1 MSAKRFVILSGPS
14 CVGKGPLVAAFERF
28 HPDIDYESIPVIKSK
43 ESRPNKK
50 PRPGEEEVWKNPDYF
65 RWKEEIL
72 GLAENPRY
80 LVGDCRGLPQAVDL
94 KKVQEG
100 KSKLLFVEI
109 YHTIGAQLIESTFL
123 KDVEI
128 TTVFLSPIG
137 KQEIE
142 DLKVASVNLGDY
154 LTQVMLHKLLVR
166 TRYQGKPVD
175 NELVKDARGRA
186 KDTISELKS
195 ACKYSH
201 IIVNHDGEGSP
212 NWHRLPN
219 GVFTKMPEGD
229 AGRAISAFLHILCKS
244 ERDGFENWSSLI
256 L

>member
-1 MSAKRFVILSGPS
+1 MSAERFVILSGPA
-14 CVGKGPLVAAFERF
+14 CVGKGPLVAALERF
-28 HPDIDYESIPVIKSK
+28 HPDVVYEAIPVIKSK

-50 PRPGEEEVWKNPDYF
+50 PRPEEEEVWKNPDYF
-65 RWKEEIL
+65 RCKEEIL
-72 GLAENPRY
+72 ELAGDPRY

-94 KKVQEG
+94 KKVQESE
-100 KSKLLFVEI
+100 SKLLFVEI
-109 YHTIGAQLIESTFL
+109 YHTIGGQLLESTFL

-142 DLKVASVNLGDY
+142 DLRVAGVDLGDY
-154 LTQVMLHKLLVR
+154 LTRVMLHKLLVR
-166 TRYQGKPVD
+166 TRYQCKPVD
-175 NELVKDARGRA
+175 NKLIEDALGRA

-195 ACKYSH
+195 ACKYSRV
-201 IIVNHDGEGSP
+201 IVNHDGEGSP

-219 GVFTKMPEGD
+219 GVFTEMPEGD
-229 AGRAISAFLHILCKS
+229 AGRAISALLHILCKS
-244 ERDGFENWSSLI
+244 DTAGVEDWSSLI